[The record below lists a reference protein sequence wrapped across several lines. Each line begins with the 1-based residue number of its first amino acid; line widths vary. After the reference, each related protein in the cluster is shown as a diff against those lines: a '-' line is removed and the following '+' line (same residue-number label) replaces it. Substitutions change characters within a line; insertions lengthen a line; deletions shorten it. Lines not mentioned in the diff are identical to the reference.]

1 MSSTLFYNILLSNIL
16 HDAKKGF
23 HDIKGLSPETISD
36 TSYFDKIILIAII
49 AAIIFY
55 LFNFLKGKRKYAHL
69 PANEKA
75 KRILKDILNDLRSK
89 KISTR
94 QYSSNSS
101 ITIRDYLSQRYE
113 FNATELTNIE
123 VIKKLEKLLKNDQ
136 VMFKNISKILKNYDK
151 VTFSDVDYSNISEFE
166 KLTGLSENLV
176 DKINDI

>member
-1 MSSTLFYNILLSNIL
+1 MISLLLSNIL

-23 HDIKGLSPETISD
+23 HDIKGLSPEATSQ
-36 TSYFDKIILIAII
+36 TSYFDKIILLAILC
-49 AAIIFY
+49 AVVFY

-75 KRILKDILNDLRSK
+75 KRILKDILNDLRSN

-101 ITIRDYLSQRYE
+101 ITIRDYLSEKYE

-123 VIKKLEKLLKNDQ
+123 VIKKLEKILKNDQ
-136 VMFKNISKILKNYDK
+136 VMFKNISKVLKNYDK

-166 KLTGLSENLV
+166 KLTDLSEDLV
-176 DKINDI
+176 DKRNDI